1 MPTINEWAAAAGF
14 ESAGRYMIV
23 GLVGA
28 NFLVELASVIIL
40 CPIIARL
47 IELAAKMD
55 GTVPEK

>member
-1 MPTINEWAAAAGF
+1 
-14 ESAGRYMIV
+14 MIV

-40 CPIIARL
+40 CPIIARR

-55 GTVPEK
+55 GTVTEK